1 MSSTAAIAG
10 QFAGRHRAAART
22 TITPSRVTTTRPAA
36 EVPVVRR
43 SLPRRLLGLGG
54 NLLMLL
60 CLAVFLLVAVGPHVL
75 GYRTATMLTGSMEP
89 GIMPGDV
96 VVTAPKPASE
106 LAVGDVISY
115 QIPVE
120 DHRVETHRVVEVK
133 TQKDGAIVFRTQGDA
148 NENDDPWT
156 ATIQGDTVWEMKAV
170 VPKLGSVIRVLRAP
184 AIQHGIFW
192 IAFGGL
198 LLLGLSTIW
207 GKKAEISESDLDDPA
222 PEGPHE

>member
-1 MSSTAAIAG
+1 MSSTAAI
-10 QFAGRHRAAART
+10 AGRHRAAART
-22 TITPSRVTTTRPAA
+22 TITPSRVTPKRLAA
-36 EVPVVRR
+36 QAPVVRR
-43 SLPRRLLGLGG
+43 SLTRRLLGLGG
-54 NLLMLL
+54 NLLMLI

-96 VVTAPKPASE
+96 VVTAPKPATE

-115 QIPVE
+115 QIPIE

-133 TQKDGAIVFRTQGDA
+133 TQKDGSIVFRTKGDA
-148 NENDDPWT
+148 NDNTDPWT
-156 ATIQGDTVWEMKAV
+156 ATIQGDTVWEVKTV
-170 VPKLGSVIRVLRAP
+170 IPKLGSVIRVLRAP
-184 AIQHGIFW
+184 AVQHGIFW

-207 GKKAEISESDLDDPA
+207 GKKPEISENDIDEPA
-222 PEGPHE
+222 LEGPHE

>member
-1 MSSTAAIAG
+1 MSSSTAVI
-10 QFAGRHRAAART
+10 AGRHRAAVRT
-22 TITPSRVTTTRPAA
+22 TITPSGVTAKRVAA
-36 EVPVVRR
+36 EAPVVRR
-43 SLPRRLLGLGG
+43 SMVRRLIGLGG
-54 NLLMLL
+54 NLLTLV
-60 CLAVFLLVAVGPHVL
+60 CLAVFLLIAVGPHL
-75 GYRTATMLTGSMEP
+75 FGYHTATMLTGSMEP

-96 VVTAPKPASE
+96 VVTAQKPASE

-115 QIPVE
+115 QIPIE

-133 TQKDGAIVFRTQGDA
+133 TQKDGSIVFRTQGDA

-184 AIQHGIFW
+184 AVQHGILW

-207 GKKAEISESDLDDPA
+207 GKKPEVEENDIDEPA
-222 PEGPHE
+222 LEGPHE